1 MTLASGLHVMQNNRQ
16 NDQQSTLAMVLTL
29 LLTGSIFSFP
39 LLAQT
44 DVKQAVEIPPVA
56 APPPNQPEEN
66 TEATEPQHV
75 TDQEPPV
82 SANESRVIQEYKS
95 SEQIGADSAVAF
107 PIDI

>member
-16 NDQQSTLAMVLTL
+16 NDQQSTLVMVLTL
-29 LLTGSIFSFP
+29 LLSGSIFSFP

-44 DVKQAVEIPPVA
+44 DVKQAAETPTVQA
-56 APPPNQPEEN
+56 QQPNQPEVD
-66 TEATEPQHV
+66 TEAADPQQV
-75 TDQEPPV
+75 IDQEPPV
-82 SANESRVIQEYKS
+82 NGNESRVIPEYKS

>member
-1 MTLASGLHVMQNNRQ
+1 MQNNRQ
-16 NDQQSTLAMVLTL
+16 NNQHSTLAMVLTL

-44 DVKQAVEIPPVA
+44 DVKQAVETPTVQA
-56 APPPNQPEEN
+56 QQPNQPEED

-82 SANESRVIQEYKS
+82 NGNESRVMPEYKS